1 MGRRTKLR
9 SARPYATT
17 STPRRPKSNDPS
29 ETAVVSVRLAAGTDG
44 VLVSLE
50 LKIAPRDDAQ
60 FAEEPPPSPV
70 TRLDAGPST
79 PTTAPP
85 APAIPPRRA
94 RTADP
99 DLFEMDF
106 EDEDSAPAPAPPVA
120 PAPAPPVAPVPAPA
134 PRAGTDLRVGRVVG
148 ARRDPVARTPP
159 QRRRRRRLLGAVAV
173 LLVGLPRAG
182 DAAGRRA
189 AARGGVG
196 GGGRARAEAEE
207 GDDDDS
213 ESEEEGVQCA
223 ICHGNIRPL
232 QVALVRG
239 CEHPFCTGCILN
251 WALQKK
257 KCPLCVTPFTHLW
270 LYKQL
275 DGTFNDYLHEENVDL
290 LHCAT
295 WFKKEVASSSAAND
309 PDSGDEYHEQL
320 QYEYGGGREEEDEAE
335 FYFDM
340 QEALALGR
348 RRGRTVGNRMWGSG
362 GVRSG
367 GKLVA
372 RVTPVAPPPPSTPKG
387 KGKWAARAA
396 DESPAGSSGS
406 GGGSAS
412 RKAAAKAEKLAQKDA
427 QKEARRTAVAQ
438 SSRKAPAPR

>member
-1 MGRRTKLR
+1 M
-9 SARPYATT
+9 
-17 STPRRPKSNDPS
+17 
-29 ETAVVSVRLAAGTDG
+29 
-44 VLVSLE
+44 
-50 LKIAPRDDAQ
+50 
-60 FAEEPPPSPV
+60 
-70 TRLDAGPST
+70 
-79 PTTAPP
+79 
-85 APAIPPRRA
+85 
-94 RTADP
+94 
-99 DLFEMDF
+99 
-106 EDEDSAPAPAPPVA
+106 
-120 PAPAPPVAPVPAPA
+120 APVP
-134 PRAGTDLRVGRVVG
+134 R
-148 ARRDPVARTPP
+148 ARRRRRGAARGRSRRASRSVARAPP
-159 QRRRRRRLLGAVAV
+159 QRRRRRRLLGAVA
-173 LLVGLPRAG
+173 LLSSAFPELGTPPAGAPLPE
-182 DAAGRRA
+182 AASA
-189 AARGGVG
+189 AAAA
-196 GGGRARAEAEE
+196 ARAEAEE
-207 GDDDDS
+207 EDDDDS

-372 RVTPVAPPPPSTPKG
+372 RVTPVAPPSTPKG

>member
-44 VLVSLE
+44 VLVNLE

-79 PTTAPP
+79 PP

-134 PRAGTDLRVGRVVG
+134 PAP
-148 ARRDPVARTPP
+148 ARSCAWAESSAPVAIPSRE
-159 QRRRRRRLLGAVAV
+159 RRGS
-173 LLVGLPRAG
+173 
-182 DAAGRRA
+182 
-189 AARGGVG
+189 G
-196 GGGRARAEAEE
+196 GGGAAFSAPSRFYSSAFPELGTPPAGAPLPEAASAAAAAARAEAEE